1 MFGKSSLLPKRGRV
15 LGATVALAGLFAL
28 TACETLTPR
37 QQITGT
43 NNDAEKTG
51 RFGSSVAISGNGL
64 VMAVGV
70 PLATHEG
77 NTFAG
82 LVRVYERENAKTDW
96 SLLGVLA
103 AQDPAKNQV
112 FGTSVAINNTGS
124 IIAVGAPGNSS
135 YAAAGNAY
143 IFSRVAPG
151 DEHVLSSSLIAS
163 APGVF
168 VDTNQNFGNSVT
180 LSKEGF
186 RLAVGAPR
194 GDAKTTDTGRVA
206 VSDAGVVEVFDWAS
220 GQVGE
225 AMGWK
230 RQARVSDTNPQASA
244 FFGRSV
250 AMSDDGQK
258 LIVGSPYHDTVRSN
272 DGRALY
278 YGYENGA
285 LGNSFYFRQ
294 VISDG
299 ETNDAIRDTNS
310 NFGWSVAISADGS
323 TMALGAT
330 GFANNVG
337 AAMVQTFDKTTNL
350 FKFTRTYSKGT
361 SSAGTPGS
369 IGYSVDLSGDGSRL
383 IIGAPTSNGS
393 VGAWGLVNTK
403 THELEFGNAGGAGE
417 QVGIAVA
424 ISDAGQV
431 FPVSAPLGNTGR
443 GLLKINDTFKVPTAP
458 VINTATPGDKFVALT
473 WRASTNVTADLLTT
487 YRVYAG
493 DVGPLL
499 LCTTIGTACFATGLT
514 NGTEYSFTVT
524 ATNAIGTS
532 VLSAAVKARP
542 LAAIVNPQLPTD
554 FANQVAPEAAP
565 TTAPEAVPG
574 AVPGAT
580 PDPGA
585 QTGGGA
591 AAPLTGV
598 GSVPGAPTVV
608 KVVAG
613 RRNVKISWSAPTSDG
628 GQAVIGYTVTATPGG
643 RTCTTSEATATS
655 CTITKLGDLK
665 KYTFAVVATNIV
677 GSGAASEASRSV
689 WTQPKV
695 SRTKAAT
702 AKSIAQFAGL
712 KVPASAKFSV
722 RVIGKKSPSYCSL
735 KAGTIIG
742 KASGPCRVRV
752 SVTNKGVTTSKNV
765 TLRTVR

>member
-1 MFGKSSLLPKRGRV
+1 M
-15 LGATVALAGLFAL
+15 
-28 TACETLTPR
+28 
-37 QQITGT
+37 
-43 NNDAEKTG
+43 
-51 RFGSSVAISGNGL
+51 
-64 VMAVGV
+64 
-70 PLATHEG
+70 
-77 NTFAG
+77 
-82 LVRVYERENAKTDW
+82 
-96 SLLGVLA
+96 
-103 AQDPAKNQV
+103 
-112 FGTSVAINNTGS
+112 
-124 IIAVGAPGNSS
+124 
-135 YAAAGNAY
+135 
-143 IFSRVAPG
+143 
-151 DEHVLSSSLIAS
+151 
-163 APGVF
+163 F
-168 VDTNQNFGNSVT
+168 VDTNQNFGTSVA

-206 VSDAGVVEVFDWAS
+206 ASDAGVVEVLDWTSGELGAS
-220 GQVGE
+220 
-225 AMGWK
+225 MGWK
-230 RQARVSDTNPQASA
+230 RQARVSDTNPQAGA

-258 LIVGSPYHDTVRSN
+258 LIIGSPNHDTIRNN
-272 DGRALY
+272 DGRAVY

-310 NFGWSVAISADGS
+310 SFGWSVAISADGS
-323 TMALGAT
+323 TMALGAV

-337 AAMVQTFDKTTNL
+337 AAMVQTFDKTTGL
-350 FKFTRTYSKGT
+350 FKFTKSYSKGT

-383 IIGAPTSNGS
+383 VLGAPTSSGS

-417 QVGIAVA
+417 QVGTAVA

-431 FPVSAPLGNTGR
+431 FPVSAPLANTGR
-443 GLLKINDTFKVPTAP
+443 GLVKINDTFKVPTAP
-458 VINTATPGDKFVALT
+458 VISTATPGDKFVALT
-473 WRASTNVTADLLTT
+473 WKASTNVTADLLTT

-493 DVGPLL
+493 EVGALL
-499 LCTTIGTACFATGLT
+499 VCTTIGTACFATGLT

-524 ATNAIGTS
+524 ASNALGTS
-532 VLSAAVKARP
+532 ALSSAVKAKP
-542 LAAIVNPQLPTD
+542 LATIVAPQLPAD
-554 FANQVAPEAAP
+554 FTEQVATDAG
-565 TTAPEAVPG
+565 TAES
-574 AVPGAT
+574 GAT
-580 PDPGA
+580 
-585 QTGGGA
+585 
-591 AAPLTGV
+591 APLTGV
-598 GSVPGAPTVV
+598 GSVPGAPTIA
-608 KVVAG
+608 KVVGG
-613 RRNVKISWSAPTSDG
+613 RRNVKISWTAPASDG
-628 GQAVIGYTVTATPGG
+628 GQAIVGYTVTATPGG
-643 RTCTTSEATATS
+643 RTCTTTEATATS

-665 KYTFAVVATNIV
+665 KYTFTVVATNIV
-677 GSGAASEASRSV
+677 GNGAASAASRNV

-722 RVIGKKSPSYCSL
+722 KVIGKKSPAFCSL
-735 KAGTIIG
+735 KAGAVIG